1 MQIALL
7 SCPRDHREGIGLP
20 PPDIVCRKRGRG
32 EPARRVKAFQ
42 LVREKAERDRWRPLT
57 GEEGRGEYGDAGG
70 VETRIKNSR

>member
-32 EPARRVKAFQ
+32 ARAPGESFPARK
-42 LVREKAERDRWRPLT
+42 RESGARSSRPLT

-70 VETRIKNSR
+70 VETRMKNSR

>member
-20 PPDIVCRKRGRG
+20 PPISFAESEEE

-42 LVREKAERDRWRPLT
+42 LVREKAERDRR
-57 GEEGRGEYGDAGG
+57 GR
-70 VETRIKNSR
+70 

>member
-20 PPDIVCRKRGRG
+20 PPISFAESEEE